1 MTRHKEIVSS
11 NVFFRTAVDQTRCL
25 SRPPDRRLS
34 RDLQVHMQPRCKQI
48 PMHRSH
54 PQITVSR
61 PEDRSLQV
69 QVENVFLLTAQ
80 I

>member
-1 MTRHKEIVSS
+1 PLIGHAVS
-11 NVFFRTAVDQTRCL
+11 ADL
-25 SRPPDRRLS
+25 PDRRLS
-34 RDLQVHMQPRCKQI
+34 RELQVRLQPRCKQS

-54 PQITVSR
+54 PQTTVLR